1 MSEMKVPV
9 GSLVGV
15 PNVARSGYRLGLV
28 VDQEVGKRWI
38 ATDPFPPDKLESIK
52 EILLVRLL
60 GLCYEN
66 AWSNPSDALWGLEP
80 RRTQTVRW
88 AYVQTT
94 PNPPWVIAGPDTGSI
109 EEFFGACRTC
119 EKLGMTGATFMI
131 DLQILLGHLKQRRLV
146 TDETGIFERRY
157 RAMLADILPL
167 PSE

>member
-15 PNVARSGYRLGLV
+15 PNVAHSGYRLGLV
-28 VDQEVGKRWI
+28 VDQGAGERW
-38 ATDPFPPDKLESIK
+38 AAKDPTPPHKPESSK
-52 EILLVRLL
+52 VILLVRLL
-60 GLCYEN
+60 GLCQEE
-66 AWSNPSDALWGLEP
+66 AWHDDSDKVWGREP

-119 EKLGMTGATFMI
+119 EKLGMTGATFMV
-131 DLQILLGHLKQRRLV
+131 DLSILLGHLKQNKLV
-146 TDETGIFERRY
+146 VDDTGIFERRY